1 MARSLAI
8 EQFIDRLAAVR
19 LDNCFNPYTDTCT
32 TYDVKS
38 APEIRREN
46 LYSILK
52 ALTSMSAVDLW
63 VGRDLGY
70 RGGRRTG
77 IALTDEHSLSLYA
90 DHLGLPALRR
100 ATIGEPV
107 KERTAANIFRII
119 SSVDVSVLTWNVFP
133 FHPFERDNAFSNR
146 QHTKHEAIMGFSF
159 LEEIADIV
167 QVRNIVAIGN
177 DAAVWAQR
185 LGRSI
190 HKVRHP
196 SYGGQTEF
204 LEKMHG
210 LYGIPTI
217 VHEQLTL
224 F

>member
-8 EQFIDRLAAVR
+8 EGFIDRLSAVR
-19 LDNCFNPYTDTCT
+19 LDNCFNPYADTCT

-46 LYSILK
+46 LYSILM
-52 ALTSMSAVDLW
+52 ALTSMSVVDLW

-77 IALTDEHSLSLYA
+77 IALTDEHSLTLYA

-100 ATIGEPV
+100 ATVGEAL

-133 FHPFERDNAFSNR
+133 FHPFERGNDFSNR
-146 QHTKHEAIMGFSF
+146 HHTKHEAIMGFSF

-167 QVRNIVAIGN
+167 NVRNIVAIGN
-177 DAAVWAQR
+177 DAAVWAER
-185 LGRSI
+185 LGRLTS
-190 HKVRHP
+190 KVRHP

-204 LEKMHG
+204 LEQMHS
-210 LYGIPTI
+210 LYAISTI
-217 VHEQLTL
+217 DQQQLTL

>member
-8 EQFIDRLAAVR
+8 EGFIERLADVR
-19 LDNCFNPYTDTCT
+19 FDNCFNPYADRCA
-32 TYDVKS
+32 TYDVEF

-52 ALTSMSAVDLW
+52 VLTSMSTVDLW

-77 IALTDEHSLSLYA
+77 IALTDERSLSLYA
-90 DHLGLPALRR
+90 DHLGLSELHR

-119 SSVDVSVLTWNVFP
+119 SSVNVSILTWNVFP
-133 FHPFERDNAFSNR
+133 FHPFERGNSFSNR
-146 QHTKHEAIMGFSF
+146 QHTKQEAVTGFSF

-167 QVRNIVAIGN
+167 NVRNIVAIGN
-177 DAAVWAQR
+177 DAALWAER
-185 LGRSI
+185 LGRTT
-190 HKVRHP
+190 HRVRHP

-204 LEKMHG
+204 LEQMHG
-210 LYGIPTI
+210 LYGISSLDQ
-217 VHEQLTL
+217 EQLTL